1 MTRPELYDRATI
13 SVSIDRNVERA
24 FRAYCNKRRF
34 IMSRIAEDLFREWLE
49 KEGVVVDPGA
59 IKKDGEVI
67 DPVPEKKEG

>member
-1 MTRPELYDRATI
+1 MEVEKVKDRATL

-24 FRAYCNKRRF
+24 FRAHCNKKRF

-59 IKKDGEVI
+59 VKKDGGVV
-67 DPVPEKKEG
+67 DQGPVQ